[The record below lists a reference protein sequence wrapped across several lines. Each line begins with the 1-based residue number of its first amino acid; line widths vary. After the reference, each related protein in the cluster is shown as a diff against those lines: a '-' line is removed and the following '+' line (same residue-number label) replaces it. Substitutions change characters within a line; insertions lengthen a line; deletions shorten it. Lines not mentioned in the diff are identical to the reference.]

1 MKRLFVWVDLITGV
15 LPGMIVIL
23 HGFGTPEELR
33 MPFGI
38 LAAACG
44 LVAFGVVILIKKAVS
59 RGGSK
64 GPGGAHDCFRIHR
77 IGFAWRLLDCFGQV
91 RLPIAPA
98 FRVCFSRC
106 GWRAAPKRMSTV
118 QEGAKRI
125 TSATGPVRFQLFWK
139 AKPQN

>member
-59 RGGSK
+59 RGDRRVLAGLMIVSAFIGLVSLCAYWIVLDQCVFQSPQRSSVFFPLWLEGRAK
-64 GPGGAHDCFRIHR
+64 ETVERVGGAKH
-77 IGFAWRLLDCFGQV
+77 
-91 RLPIAPA
+91 
-98 FRVCFSRC
+98 
-106 GWRAAPKRMSTV
+106 
-118 QEGAKRI
+118 I